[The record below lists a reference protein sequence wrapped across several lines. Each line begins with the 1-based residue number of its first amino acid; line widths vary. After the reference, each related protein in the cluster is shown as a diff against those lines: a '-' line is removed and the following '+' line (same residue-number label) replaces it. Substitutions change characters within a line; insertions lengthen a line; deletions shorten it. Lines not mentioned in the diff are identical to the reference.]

1 MSTSIPPVEPLLAGT
16 LALMSATRGGDVCP
30 RMAAKIAHNMAALA
44 CHPQFSDEF
53 RTVAARLAAQ
63 WSGPAR
69 TCTAV
74 AAPADAV
81 WH

>member
-1 MSTSIPPVEPLLAGT
+1 
-16 LALMSATRGGDVCP
+16 
-30 RMAAKIAHNMAALA
+30 MAALA

-69 TCTAV
+69 NCTAV

>member
-1 MSTSIPPVEPLLAGT
+1 MSTLLPPIEPLLAGT

-30 RMAAKIAHNMAALA
+30 RMAAKIARNMAALA

-63 WSGPAR
+63 WSGPER
-69 TCTAV
+69 SCPAV